1 VTPLISPSPAL
12 PFITPPPLPSAS
24 PAPYDGIQPL
34 TATSGPDSFILNV
47 PYRSQYD
54 GSLYQNSNCGPAA
67 LAMVLQA
74 YGVQASIEQIRSV
87 ADRLQGTTS
96 YDSGIAIDYLQVIAQ
111 QTGLRTDGLTT
122 SDGHYRKWSMADLIQ
137 EIRRGYPV
145 ITLVHYATL
154 PDHRTSTSTSD
165 HYVVVIGVTG
175 DGFVVNDP
183 AFTGDGGAR
192 RLLRPDQLMNAWR
205 DASIPDQAVA
215 FLPPL
220 GKPNLALL
228 DQTST
233 SNPGFTVSGAQ
244 PSIQS
249 AATVT
254 TENHW
259 QVPTPPTAA
268 SSKTTNASQS
278 TTAPPPGPAI
288 ASWAI
293 GLSQWK
299 HGDHVSQIE
308 PTSVLQSASIAPA
321 TNSLDAAN
329 RTDHGIPL
337 STLVVAAVIAAG
349 AIAILKMPGAD
360 PR

>member
-1 VTPLISPSPAL
+1 MPLISPSPAL
-12 PFITPPPLPSAS
+12 PLVTPPPLPTAS

-34 TATSGPDSFILNV
+34 TSASGAESFVLNV

-54 GSLYQNSNCGPAA
+54 GSPYQNSNCGPAA

-74 YGVQASIEQIRSV
+74 YGVQASIEQIRSM
-87 ADRLQGTTS
+87 ADRLQGTSS
-96 YDSGIAIDYLQVIAQ
+96 YDSGIALDYLQAIAQ
-111 QTGLRTDGLTT
+111 QTGLRTDGLTIP
-122 SDGHYRKWSMADLIQ
+122 DGHYRKWSMADLIQ

-154 PDHRTSTSTSD
+154 PDHSASTSTSD

-244 PSIQS
+244 PSIRPG
-249 AATVT
+249 ATVT
-254 TENHW
+254 TESHW
-259 QVPTPPTAA
+259 QVPTLPTAA

-278 TTAPPPGPAI
+278 TASPPPGPAI

-299 HGDHVSQIE
+299 HADPAAQIE
-308 PTSVLQSASIAPA
+308 PTRVSQSASIAPA
-321 TNSLDAAN
+321 LNSTKAAD
-329 RTDHGIPL
+329 RADSGIPL

-349 AIAILKMPGAD
+349 AIAILKMPGTG